1 MTSLVQRVAHRFAAA
16 ESEDKSRQKLIMAI
30 YKRMPTG
37 NKMLRSK
44 KHIVMW
50 TGQWAKDFKVESY
63 TNPTLEDL
71 STADLQRAAK
81 VMGVG

>member
-1 MTSLVQRVAHRFAAA
+1 MGGTYPELKQRR
-16 ESEDKSRQKLIMAI
+16 KLIMAI
-30 YKRMPTG
+30 YKRMPVG

-50 TGQWAKDFKVESY
+50 SGQWAKDFKVDSY
-63 TNPTLEDL
+63 TNTPLEDM